1 MTDTSVSWH
10 RMVVSGASSLMGKV
24 ERRQQILNHA
34 RDVFARRGYHE
45 AKIEDIVAA
54 AGIARGTFYLYFKD
68 KRAVFEEIVDRAF
81 AQIAMAIVRV
91 DPNDT
96 GRTVAD
102 QVHENTRRIVGT
114 LLEDRPTTKI
124 LLSDAVGLD
133 PSFDRKLQ
141 SFYEVVENLLSESLR
156 EGQEL
161 GVVAQGDA
169 RMFAYLILGA
179 MKEILYQV
187 VRREAAYSEKEV
199 VDGIYDFLGQGCLRI
214 HGTSKTKKKG
224 KPLPVKATR
233 NQPIRRGRDGASS
246 TQEIGSKRSR
256 G

>member
-1 MTDTSVSWH
+1 
-10 RMVVSGASSLMGKV
+10 MGKV

-34 RDVFARRGYHE
+34 RDVFARRGYHD

-91 DPNDT
+91 DPNDR

-156 EGQEL
+156 EGQTL
-161 GVVAQGDA
+161 GVVAPGDA

-187 VRREAAYSEKEV
+187 VRRGADYSEQEV
-199 VDGIYDFLGQGCLRI
+199 VHGIYDFLGQGCLRI
-214 HGTSKTKKKG
+214 HGPSKKGRGKAVSIKHGRRVTQQDAARVAAVRGSGSKT
-224 KPLPVKATR
+224 
-233 NQPIRRGRDGASS
+233 
-246 TQEIGSKRSR
+246 SR